1 VLSLDGK
8 PAGAAANFRRE
19 VSAGTHKVEISAEG
33 YETQRETVAVPAGGE
48 KSMVFELPASR
59 SENRLRLIYK
69 FFLALPLQWLI
80 TLAALLLGGLIAG
93 IVIRKI
99 RIVPPQPETI
109 TPASHKLLPPV
120 VISEDVVIPSGTQ
133 QNKVRLR
140 LYPIGHNDIGPFEC
154 LFEETLA
161 VGRSPGSK
169 IIISNDAQVSANHCT
184 LSPQGKFILVE
195 DVGSRNG
202 TRVNGVPINGL
213 LHAEPDSILGVGR
226 TELRMQLLPVG
237 AR

>member
-1 VLSLDGK
+1 
-8 PAGAAANFRRE
+8 
-19 VSAGTHKVEISAEG
+19 
-33 YETQRETVAVPAGGE
+33 
-48 KSMVFELPASR
+48 VFELPASR